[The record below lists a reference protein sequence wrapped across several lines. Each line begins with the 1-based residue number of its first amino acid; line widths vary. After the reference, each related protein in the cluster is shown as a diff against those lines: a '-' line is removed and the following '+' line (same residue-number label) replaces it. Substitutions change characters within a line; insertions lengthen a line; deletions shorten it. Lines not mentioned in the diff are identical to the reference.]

1 MKLKNENEDGSENID
16 DSISS
21 ENSYD
26 SEKGNVLFDIDVKLS
41 GNKIAKLIINE
52 NDNIDEKI
60 NYFCEAYKIKK
71 ELQPKIKKIVE
82 NKLNQELSIHKNS
95 STSSSSKQIA
105 NNKENKNELIPSFNK
120 DNREFLPIQDK
131 LLERIENESESIS
144 EQEDNQKDKFTKND
158 GKNFFIENNLNEKI
172 NNNKIKKDGINTFH
186 KNKNN
191 KLNSKIISTKSNQVN
206 NQNHINNQLKNN
218 KINNIIKNNKS
229 KNNNININK
238 DNYRPIKINVIQMNN
253 KELIKKRPN
262 SARDN
267 IKNKIREDSTGNRLY
282 NKINS
287 SAKKNLLLRQKNKE
301 KYREFFKFSPEINKN
316 SKKIFE
322 KNNYLI
328 NNQKVEDRLIN
339 YGNIMNQKLLNEKT
353 NILLNDI
360 KNITFSPKIDKNS
373 RHIAEITKQERISKL
388 SALEEILAK
397 NNNKNNKKPKNIKIM
412 NLKEPIK
419 KRNRSQGDNNN
430 PNNIIN
436 TFVSFGKIND
446 SISNEEKNSYVLSE
460 NFGSYSPNKNIFD
473 CLYLESKLDK
483 VKKQKEINKQY
494 KDRYTFRPL
503 ISNLAKQIKKEN
515 KETKKEFI
523 ERMSSLGKKDKKY
536 LQEKN
541 YEENNNINNFKPKI
555 SRGPK
560 NEKQREIDINL
571 KGYYDKRIIKQK
583 EDLKNDEIKNNIE
596 KKKYYF
602 KKSSQIIMKIKCEK
616 YKNLFEKLDSDKD
629 GLISYDK
636 IKLTGI
642 NKEILNDIN
651 PVLKELY
658 DTKKSFDFITFCNK
672 VHNLLSDKNA
682 KNI

>member
-1 MKLKNENEDGSENID
+1 MELENENEDGSENIN

-26 SEKGNVLFDIDVKLS
+26 SGKENILFNIDVKLS

-52 NDNIDEKI
+52 NDNINEKI

-71 ELQPKIKKIVE
+71 ELQPKIQKIVE
-82 NKLNQELSIHKNS
+82 NKLNQELSHIKNS
-95 STSSSSKQIA
+95 STTYSSKQ
-105 NNKENKNELIPSFNK
+105 NLNNK
-120 DNREFLPIQDK
+120 DNREFVPVQDK

-144 EQEDNQKDKFTKND
+144 EQDDNIKNKNINNDKKMNL
-158 GKNFFIENNLNEKI
+158 IENNIDSKINI
-172 NNNKIKKDGINTFH
+172 NNNNKVKKEEINAFQKNTNKNINNINTKTIKP
-186 KNKNN
+186 KNQVKNQNIINN
-191 KLNSKIISTKSNQVN
+191 KLTNKKIN
-206 NQNHINNQLKNN
+206 
-218 KINNIIKNNKS
+218 NNIIKNK
-229 KNNNININK
+229 KIKDNNINIINK
-238 DNYRPIKINVIQMNN
+238 NYKSKKINVIQMNN

-262 SARDN
+262 SARDKVKSLN
-267 IKNKIREDSTGNRLY
+267 SEDSSINRLY
-282 NKINS
+282 NNNANS
-287 SAKKNLLLRQKNKE
+287 PVKKNLLLQQKYKE
-301 KYREFFKFSPEINKN
+301 RYKEIFKFSPEINKN

-360 KNITFSPKIDKNS
+360 KDITFSPKIDKNS
-373 RHIAEITKQERISKL
+373 RHIAETTKQERISKL
-388 SALEEILAK
+388 SAIESAINN
-397 NNNKNNKKPKNIKIM
+397 NNNKKRKNIKIM
-412 NLKEPIK
+412 DLKKPIK
-419 KRNRSQGDNNN
+419 KRNRSQGDNN

-436 TFVSFGKIND
+436 TFVSFGNINNN
-446 SISNEEKNSYVLSE
+446 ISNEERQSYVLTE
-460 NFGSYSPNKNIFD
+460 NFGPYNPDKNIFD

-483 VKKQKEINKQY
+483 IKKQKEINKQF

-503 ISNLAKQIKKEN
+503 ISNLAKELKKEN

-523 ERMSSLGKKDKKY
+523 ERMSSLGKKDKKH
-536 LQEKN
+536 LQGKN
-541 YEENNNINNFKPKI
+541 YEENNKHNFKPKI
-555 SRGPK
+555 GRGPK
-560 NEKQREIDINL
+560 NEKQRDIDINL

-583 EDLKNDEIKNNIE
+583 EDLKNDEIKNNKE

-602 KKSSQIIMKIKCEK
+602 KKSSEIIMKIKCEK
-616 YKNLFEKLDSDKD
+616 YKILFEKLDSDKD

-642 NKEILNDIN
+642 NKDILNDIN

-658 DTKKSFDFITFCNK
+658 DTKKSFDFKTFCNK
-672 VHNLLSDKNA
+672 VHNLLNDKNVD
-682 KNI
+682 NI